1 MTTPTAAVVG
11 QLTPDL
17 ALSVDE
23 LPEPGS
29 SAGDGNLFGWAGGHL
44 HLPLTGAKVVDT
56 TGGGDAFVAAPTASL
71 LRGDPYPEAARR
83 ATAAS
88 GATVSHA
95 GGRPDLTGP
104 AARG

>member
-1 MTTPTAAVVG
+1 M
-11 QLTPDL
+11 
-17 ALSVDE
+17 
-23 LPEPGS
+23 
-29 SAGDGNLFGWAGGHL
+29 
-44 HLPLTGAKVVDT
+44 TGAKVVDT

>member
-1 MTTPTAAVVG
+1 M
-11 QLTPDL
+11 
-17 ALSVDE
+17 
-23 LPEPGS
+23 
-29 SAGDGNLFGWAGGHL
+29 
-44 HLPLTGAKVVDT
+44 VDT